1 MSHVNIT
8 MTQTLFSMFF
18 LPLSTLFVR
27 GGVHSTMLN
36 AVNPG
41 LRPQTAGTQICCFNY
56 QISKTN
62 NKSALDRDT
71 SGKQT
76 RWGLTGGYRR
86 ILNLKDGRKSPHVLY
101 NGPYVV
107 ILTVQDTVIPLWYWK
122 RSQEFQ
128 MAVLGLRDLFC
139 CGHWNKVC
147 LFNARLNPTS
157 KTKICSVL
165 RWPSECFSP
174 AFEVLIIFYES

>member
-8 MTQTLFSMFF
+8 MTQTHFSMFF
-18 LPLSTLFVR
+18 LLLSTLFVR
-27 GGVHSTMLN
+27 GGVRSTMLN

-76 RWGLTGGYRR
+76 CWGLTGGYRR
-86 ILNLKDGRKSPHVLY
+86 ILNLKDGWTSLHVLY
-101 NGPYVV
+101 NRPYAV
-107 ILTVQDTVIPLWYWK
+107 ILTV
-122 RSQEFQ
+122 
-128 MAVLGLRDLFC
+128 
-139 CGHWNKVC
+139 
-147 LFNARLNPTS
+147 
-157 KTKICSVL
+157 
-165 RWPSECFSP
+165 
-174 AFEVLIIFYES
+174 